1 MYLHTTKGKDPHFYI
16 LRSFRKKGGG
26 TSSERY
32 MDLGTASEIVEKYG
46 CDDAELWAKAK
57 LKEINDSLK
66 LEKDSV
72 MVSYNPNKKVEIGN
86 CRSVHCGHLL
96 LLPLYNKLGL
106 AKFSAQVKARHRFK
120 YDFAD
125 ILCKLVMCRILFPDS
140 KRATR
145 ECLNDFIDAPDFSL
159 DDIYNFLGTLSKEI
173 TPLQRSIYEAT
184 KNELS
189 RRTGVIY
196 YDCTNYYFEIE
207 KEDNLRRYGKSK
219 EHRPNPIVQ
228 MGMFMDADGLPLAFC
243 INPGNT
249 NEQQTMQPLEE
260 ILANEFNLSE
270 FVVCTDA
277 GLASIDNRIYNTSE
291 SRNYVVT
298 QSIPQL
304 PKLMKEW
311 AVDKTGWKRLGDQFD
326 HTYDI
331 SDLNLNEEKNNLY
344 YKERWFKENRS
355 NVKDFEERLIVT
367 FSPKYALYQRQLRM
381 QHIDKAL
388 KMIERKSEKS
398 RQTQQDPRRLIS
410 TAHYSDDGIVAE
422 NTVMSL
428 DVNIIEQEKALDGLN
443 CMATRLEDSVS
454 KILHVNGYRY
464 EIEHLFR
471 ITKTEFDARPVY
483 LRREDRIRAHFAI
496 CFVALLLLKAF
507 QRQVNEGRDE
517 TDHYS
522 TEQII
527 EALSGMDYNLARG
540 VGYVPAY
547 SATLLRLKCCEV
559 AQIPIDRQI
568 VMTRK
573 MNKIIKSLR
582 NVVKS

>member
-1 MYLHTTKGKDPHFYI
+1 MSFFLRKSIKSNGVYLQICETVYNKETKSSSNKNFKIIGYADSYKHLYDDPIKHFEDVVKEMN
-16 LRSFRKKGGG
+16 L
-26 TSSERY
+26 
-32 MDLGTASEIVEKYG
+32 
-46 CDDAELWAKAK
+46 KAK
-57 LKEINDSLK
+57 EDKNLK
-66 LEKDSV
+66 
-72 MVSYNPNKKVEIGN
+72 VSSSNPVTKNIGYF
-86 CRSVHCGHLL
+86 L
-96 LLPLYNKLGL
+96 
-106 AKFSAQVKARHRFK
+106 VKALFNTLNVKKDLDLMGSGFK
-120 YDFAD
+120 FEKS
-125 ILCKLVMCRILFPDS
+125 IS
-140 KRATR
+140 
-145 ECLNDFIDAPDFSL
+145 DFIETMVFCQIVKPSSKLKNAQEIIPSLYGVNSFSE
-159 DDIYNFLGTLSKEI
+159 DQIYRMINFVGTNYKKYIEI
-173 TPLQRSIYEAT
+173 F
-184 KNELS
+184 NEHVKKLFG
-189 RRTGVIY
+189 RNYKHVFF
-196 YDCTNYYFEIE
+196 DCTNYYFEIE

-582 NVVKS
+582 NVIIS